1 MDDEQHVGSMPGFMI
16 PIGPIILILIVF
28 LILRKKKQSRD
39 ERAFSQIVN
48 AINESELPDRA
59 KQMLNDRVD
68 EVRGAMASIREMTAE
83 LRKD

>member
-59 KQMLNDRVD
+59 KQMLHDRVD